1 MIYRRRDKRIM
12 SNEIE
17 VQHIPEE
24 VYQDFIRP
32 YNDAMNNVRMRLEI
46 LNKDYRK
53 KNNNYPIH
61 YIQTR
66 IKKKN
71 SLEKKLLKKGLTV
84 SAETAADNIRD
95 IAGVRVIC
103 YFEEDIYA
111 IAELLKQQQ
120 DLIFIR
126 ERDYIKNPKDSG
138 YESYHVIYGV
148 PVYHVDGM
156 EYFPVEIQIRTMSMD
171 FWASMEHRIC
181 YKSEEARKEELQKSF
196 VRFSKE
202 LKDMERSMH
211 EHLNAK
217 TDDEE

>member
-1 MIYRRRDKRIM
+1 MT
-12 SNEIE
+12 EI

-24 VYQDFIRP
+24 IYQELIRP
-32 YNDAMNNVRMRLEI
+32 YTDAMNHVCMRLEI

-66 IKKKN
+66 IKRKT
-71 SLEKKLLKKGLTV
+71 SLEKKLQKKGLPLT
-84 SAETAADNIRD
+84 AEAAADHIRD
-95 IAGVRVIC
+95 IAGIRVIC

-111 IAELLKQQQ
+111 VAELLRQQH
-120 DLIFIR
+120 DLVFIR
-126 ERDYIKNPKDSG
+126 ERDYIKNPKESG
-138 YESYHVIYGV
+138 YTSYHVIYGV

-171 FWASMEHRIC
+171 FWASMEHRIS
-181 YKSEEARKEELQKSF
+181 YKNEAAKKEELQKSL

-202 LKDMERSMH
+202 LKEMERSMH
-211 EHLNAK
+211 DNLN
-217 TDDEE
+217 TTIE

>member
-1 MIYRRRDKRIM
+1 MTETLQRL
-12 SNEIE
+12 
-17 VQHIPEE
+17 PEE
-24 VYQDFIRP
+24 IYQELIRP
-32 YNDAMNNVRMRLEI
+32 YTDAMNNVRMRLEI

-66 IKKKN
+66 IKKKA
-71 SLEKKLLKKGLTV
+71 SLEKKLQKKHLPMT
-84 SAETAADNIRD
+84 AEAAADNIRD
-95 IAGVRVIC
+95 IAGIRVIC

-111 IAELLKQQQ
+111 IAELLRQQQ
-120 DLIFIR
+120 DLVFIR
-126 ERDYIKNPKDSG
+126 ERDYIKNPKESG
-138 YESYHVIYGV
+138 YTSYHVIYGV

-171 FWASMEHRIC
+171 FWASMEHRIS
-181 YKSEEARKEELQKSF
+181 YKNEAAKKDELQKSL

-211 EHLNAK
+211 EHMNGR
-217 TDDEE
+217 TEET

>member
-1 MIYRRRDKRIM
+1 MG
-12 SNEIE
+12 NEE
-17 VQHIPEE
+17 QRIPEE
-24 VYQDFIRP
+24 VYQELIRP
-32 YNDAMNNVRMRLEI
+32 YNDAMNNVRMRLEV

-53 KNNNYPIH
+53 KNSNYPIH

-66 IKKKN
+66 IKKKE
-71 SLEKKLLKKGLTV
+71 SLENKLLKKQLPLT
-84 SAETAADNIRD
+84 AEAAADNIRD
-95 IAGVRVIC
+95 IAGIRVIC

-111 IAELLKQQQ
+111 VAELLKQQQ

-126 ERDYIKNPKDSG
+126 ERDYIKEPKDSG
-138 YESYHVIYGV
+138 YTSYHVIYGV

-181 YKSEEARKEELQKSF
+181 YKSEDARKEELQNSLA
-196 VRFSKE
+196 RFSKE

-211 EHLNAK
+211 AHLNGISEP
-217 TDDEE
+217 EETS

>member
-1 MIYRRRDKRIM
+1 MND
-12 SNEIE
+12 ELL
-17 VQHIPEE
+17 HIPEE
-24 VYQDFIRP
+24 EYQDLIRP
-32 YNDAMNNVRMRLEI
+32 YTDAMNNVRMRLEV

-61 YIQTR
+61 FIQTR
-66 IKKKN
+66 IKKRA
-71 SLEKKLLKKGLTV
+71 SLEKKLMKKDLPVTV
-84 SAETAADNIRD
+84 EAAADNIRD
-95 IAGVRVIC
+95 IAGIRVIC
-103 YFEEDIYA
+103 YFEEDVYA
-111 IAELLKQQQ
+111 VAERLKQQQ

-126 ERDYIKNPKDSG
+126 ERDYIQNPKDSG

-171 FWASMEHRIC
+171 FWASMEQRIC
-181 YKSEEARKEELQKSF
+181 YKNEAARKEELQNSL

-211 EHLNAK
+211 GHLNGK
-217 TDDEE
+217 IEKE

>member
-1 MIYRRRDKRIM
+1 MNDNIPHL
-12 SNEIE
+12 SEEI
-17 VQHIPEE
+17 
-24 VYQDFIRP
+24 YQDLIRP
-32 YNDAMNNVRMRLEI
+32 YNDALNNVRMRLEI

-53 KNNNYPIH
+53 RNNNYPIH

-66 IKKKN
+66 IKKKA
-71 SLEKKLLKKGLTV
+71 SLEKKLLKKELPVT
-84 SAETAADNIRD
+84 AEAAADNIRD
-95 IAGVRVIC
+95 IAGIRVIC

-111 IAELLKQQQ
+111 IADLLKQQQ

-138 YESYHVIYGV
+138 YTSYHVIYGV

-181 YKSEEARKEELQKSF
+181 YKSEQIKKEELQKSLI
-196 VRFSKE
+196 RFSKE
-202 LKDMERSMH
+202 LKEMERKMH
-211 EHLNAK
+211 EHLNE
-217 TDDEE
+217 TIEEE

>member
-1 MIYRRRDKRIM
+1 MTDI
-12 SNEIE
+12 
-17 VQHIPEE
+17 VQRIPEE
-24 VYQDFIRP
+24 IYQELIRP
-32 YNDAMNNVRMRLEI
+32 YTDAMNNVRMRLEI

-66 IKKKN
+66 IKRKT
-71 SLEKKLLKKGLTV
+71 SLEKKLQKKGLPLT
-84 SAETAADNIRD
+84 AEAAADHIRD
-95 IAGVRVIC
+95 IAGIRVIC

-111 IAELLKQQQ
+111 VADLLKQQQ

-126 ERDYIKNPKDSG
+126 ERDYIKNPKESG
-138 YESYHVIYGV
+138 YTSYHVIYGV

-181 YKSEEARKEELQKSF
+181 YKNEDARKEELQKSL

-202 LKDMERSMH
+202 LKDMERSMKG
-211 EHLNAK
+211 HLNGK
-217 TDDEE
+217 IDEK